1 MKFLISLSLKYLG
14 RQKFRTALTF
24 ISIVL
29 AVFIM
34 CFSLDALSTV
44 LVTMKDF
51 EINESGTWEV
61 DLSEFYNETGT
72 LKKAVKKYEDHIL
85 TETVLMTSSS
95 TLKCADDDYIELEF
109 GNGRIV
115 NLNSITQKCGY
126 GEKKLDVNVD
136 FHIVKGSRGIYLPT
150 NFKDK
155 GYSVDDVVDLK
166 FTPVLNGKRYES
178 YSEKFTVEGF
188 LSYNYESHAVFETGI
203 KSNLIDEIVKA
214 SEDSLAATVD
224 NQLYLRVKPSEDFD
238 KSIEK
243 IINDCGLNIKRVD
256 LQPGNFNG
264 TLLLYELKALI
275 EPMMLI
281 VGAAIIFSFMFLIWL
296 ISRMTVDN
304 AMEISVVER
313 TRKFI
318 TLKTLGASKKQ
329 LTALT
334 VFEALFYNV
343 TAVPIGSGIA
353 YLSAKI
359 IFNMLSEA
367 GVPYIHFSVSK
378 IFIFTGIVLCI
389 ISVFISTYT
398 SALWMSRKK
407 TIAEASKYGDIIKR
421 RKKEKRRK
429 TRLNRKC
436 SGFIRMYTKRNIS
449 RTKGKYIFSVF
460 ACSLST
466 VILLLYLT
474 IAGIYSQ
481 TIPTIDF
488 GFDDYTVYLEGSYT
502 PDEIYDVFRD
512 AGEYCDIDIDA
523 HSGVRG
529 NIDNSKHY
537 FDNYELVS
545 EEETEEYEK
554 LVGEKDINLLLF
566 SVISRRIYERNYL
579 PVTKVSYDE
588 LLENRGV
595 FICKSQS
602 GPEVFQSYKSMGYD
616 ERPELF
622 HDKFNLYFEGMIMSN
637 SISGNVIIPEEL
649 IRDYPCSYCIVILNA
664 KNDNSHDE
672 IKKLISEVKYN
683 NPDIVFISDT
693 YALGTG
699 VEGLMNAV
707 KKIVMLFFFV
717 LWLTGIISMINI
729 TTTKIMNLQREY
741 FILRCTGITK
751 KSLTASIM
759 SELVIFSSSSLLL
772 GIFLGTFSGILPGI
786 ISSALG
792 ANGIDIIPVI
802 VKNVSLMLVLLAANI
817 LIPALFSLPL
827 IKRTFSTSSEIVNS
841 NSLR

>member
-1 MKFLISLSLKYLG
+1 MKFLISLSLKYLS
-14 RQKFRTALTF
+14 RQKLRTALTF

-44 LVTMKDF
+44 LATMKDF
-51 EINESGTWEV
+51 EINEGGTWEV
-61 DLSEFYNETGT
+61 DLSEFYNEAGT

-85 TETVLMTSSS
+85 TESVLMTSSS
-95 TLKCADDDYIELEF
+95 TLECADNDHIELEF
-109 GNGRIV
+109 GNGEII
-115 NLNSITQKCGY
+115 NLNKITQNCGY
-126 GEKKLDVNVD
+126 GERKLDVNVD
-136 FHIVKGSRGIYLPT
+136 FHIVKGSRGIYLPA

-155 GYSVDDVVDLK
+155 GYSVDDVVYLK

-203 KSNLIDEIVKA
+203 KSNLIDGIVKA
-214 SEDSLAATVD
+214 SEDSLAAIGD

-243 IINDCGLNIKRVD
+243 IMNDCGLNIKRVD
-256 LQPGNFNG
+256 LQPVNFNG

-275 EPMMLI
+275 DPMMLI
-281 VGAAIIFSFMFLIWL
+281 VGAAIGFSYMFFIWL

-359 IFNMLSEA
+359 IFNMLSDA
-367 GVPYIHFSVSK
+367 GVPYIHFRVNK

-407 TIAEASKYGDIIKR
+407 TIAEASKYGDIINR

-436 SGFIRMYTKRNIS
+436 SGFIWMYTKRNIS
-449 RTKGKYIFSVF
+449 RTKGKFIFSVF

-466 VILLLYLT
+466 VILLSYLT
-474 IAGIYSQ
+474 IAGLYSQ
-481 TIPTIDF
+481 TIPTINFD
-488 GFDDYTVYLEGSYT
+488 FDDYTVYLEGLYT
-502 PDEIYDVFRD
+502 PNEIYDVFRD
-512 AGEYCDIDIDA
+512 VGEYCDIDIDA
-523 HSGVRG
+523 NSGVRCES
-529 NIDNSKHY
+529 NKFFN
-537 FDNYELVS
+537 NYDLVS
-545 EEETEEYEK
+545 EEEMEEYNK
-554 LVGEKDINLLLF
+554 LSGETDSKVLLF
-566 SVISRRIYERNYL
+566 SVISRRVYERTYL
-579 PVTKVSYDE
+579 PVTGIQYDE

-595 FICKSQS
+595 LICKSQS
-602 GPEVFQSYKSMGYD
+602 GPEIFQSYKSMGYD

-622 HDKFNLYFEGMIMSN
+622 HDKFDLYLEGIIISN
-637 SISGNVIIPEEL
+637 SISGSVIIPEEL
-649 IRDYPCSYCIVILNA
+649 IRDFPCDYCSVILNA
-664 KNDNSHDE
+664 KNGNSHDE
-672 IKKLISEVKYN
+672 IKKVVSEIKYN
-683 NPDIVFISDT
+683 NPDIIFISDT

-699 VEGLMNAV
+699 MEVLMNAV

-759 SELVIFSSSSLLL
+759 SELVIFSSSSLLF
-772 GIFLGTFSGILPGI
+772 GIFLGTFSGVLPGI
-786 ISSALG
+786 ITLASG
-792 ANGIDIIPVI
+792 ENGIDIIPAI
-802 VKNVSLMLVLLAANI
+802 VKNLSLMLVLLATNI
-817 LIPALFSLPL
+817 LIPAFFSLPL